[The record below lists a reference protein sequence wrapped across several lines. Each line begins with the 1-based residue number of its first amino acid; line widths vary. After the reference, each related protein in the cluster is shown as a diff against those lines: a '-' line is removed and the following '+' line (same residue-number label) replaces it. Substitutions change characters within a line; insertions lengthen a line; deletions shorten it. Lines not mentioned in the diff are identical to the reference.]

1 MFVTINEDED
11 GPFEVFVRFGK
22 GGGCS
27 STIGESVA
35 RLVSLAFRTGVPI
48 DELVK
53 QLTGITCHQ
62 QRPAIGDDPAVLSCV
77 DALGT
82 ILKEH
87 AEKEKK

>member
-1 MFVTINEDED
+1 MFVTINEDTD
-11 GPFEVFVRFGK
+11 GPFEVFIRFGK

-27 STIGESVA
+27 STIGESVG
-35 RLVSLAFRTGVPI
+35 RLVSLAFRLGGTP
-48 DELVK
+48 DELIK
-53 QLTGITCHQ
+53 QLGGITCHQ

-87 AEKEKK
+87 SKEKK